1 MANYRVYRN
10 WELKMLVWVT
20 RHCST
25 CNAHIMDLP
34 LSSFVSYL
42 FLLIA
47 QSVDCFYPGL
57 MDYPCLPPP
66 AQRMARARQLKRIIK
81 KYSNAA
87 SMLLRQMGL
96 HFSS

>member
-1 MANYRVYRN
+1 MGIENVSMGYQALQYMQCTHYG
-10 WELKMLVWVT
+10 L
-20 RHCST
+20 
-25 CNAHIMDLP
+25 A

-42 FLLIA
+42 FLLTA